1 MKKITLL
8 ATAFLFTFGVMAQTK
23 ADDVMKVN
31 TEKHDF
37 GKIKQGVPVDFV
49 FEIKNISNKP
59 VVVESTNAS
68 CGCTTPEKPTEPIM
82 PGESGKIKVQYN
94 AAAVAP
100 FTKDVYIK
108 LVGID
113 QPKTVQITGEV
124 LSVEAYEAY
133 LKEREN
139 LRIKFL
145 LLTEYSNLLRRRFL
159 FSPDQGKCSLHIW
172 SAVLKLNQVN
182 ISAGILRNALKSHPN
197 LLLFLKPGTPI
208 GHSG

>member
-8 ATAFLFTFGVMAQTK
+8 ATAFFFALGVTAQTK
-23 ADDVMKVN
+23 ADDVIKLN
-31 TEKHDF
+31 TEKYDF

-49 FEIKNISNKP
+49 FELKNISSKP

-82 PGESGKIKVQYN
+82 PNETGKIKVQYN

-108 LVGID
+108 LVGVD

-124 LSVEAYEAY
+124 LTPEAYDAY
-133 LKEREN
+133 MKE
-139 LRIKFL
+139 K
-145 LLTEYSNLLRRRFL
+145 
-159 FSPDQGKCSLHIW
+159 
-172 SAVLKLNQVN
+172 A
-182 ISAGILRNALKSHPN
+182 
-197 LLLFLKPGTPI
+197 KPKN
-208 GHSG
+208 